1 MKKKTPKMDMG
12 GLYTGASK
20 SRDVENQPVS
30 GYGTSQ
36 SSADG
41 PWRPKTGFGRFVQR
55 VTGIGDNKGF
65 DYKGHAKSNRHAGK
79 NAGKPCRRGS
89 NGQMICS

>member
-1 MKKKTPKMDMG
+1 
-12 GLYTGASK
+12 
-20 SRDVENQPVS
+20 
-30 GYGTSQ
+30 
-36 SSADG
+36 
-41 PWRPKTGFGRFVQR
+41 

-65 DYKGHAKSNRHAGK
+65 NYKGHAKSNKHAGK